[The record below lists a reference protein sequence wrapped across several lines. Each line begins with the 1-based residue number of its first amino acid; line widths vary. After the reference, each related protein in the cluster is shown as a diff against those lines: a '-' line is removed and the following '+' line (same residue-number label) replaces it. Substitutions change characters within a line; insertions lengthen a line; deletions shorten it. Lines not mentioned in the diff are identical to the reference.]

1 MKKHYDKLIR
11 DRIPEIIEGTGKTY
25 EVRPTLPHEMKDY
38 AHNKLREEVEEFIE
52 NPCAAEAADILEILN
67 FICKRNGIPDSL
79 IRAEKVAKRCTR
91 GGFERGLILEWVE
104 DT

>member
-38 AHNKLREEVEEFIE
+38 A
-52 NPCAAEAADILEILN
+52 
-67 FICKRNGIPDSL
+67 
-79 IRAEKVAKRCTR
+79 
-91 GGFERGLILEWVE
+91 
-104 DT
+104 